1 MHIFVTTLT
10 GQTITLSSEAS
21 NIKIPEKVGNHPD
34 LLRFMLAGKQLHNGC
49 ALFDYYNIQKGSTL
63 HVALCLDGS
72 SSADSM
78 DDDAKRKCG
87 IGGIEDDNEG
97 GLQKADLAM
106 KAPFLKGIKR
116 KIEIDNKAIKRKN
129 EAAKAD

>member
-1 MHIFVTTLT
+1 M
-10 GQTITLSSEAS
+10 
-21 NIKIPEKVGNHPD
+21 
-34 LLRFMLAGKQLHNGC
+34 
-49 ALFDYYNIQKGSTL
+49 